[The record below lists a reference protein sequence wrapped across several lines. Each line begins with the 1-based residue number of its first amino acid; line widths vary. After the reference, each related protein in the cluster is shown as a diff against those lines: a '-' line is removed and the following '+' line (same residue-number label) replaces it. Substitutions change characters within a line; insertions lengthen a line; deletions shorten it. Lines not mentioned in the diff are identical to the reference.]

1 MTGDRTGYEY
11 GGLAAGW
18 RRGLA
23 WIAATL
29 AVALLIAIIAL
40 VGVTNQKR
48 DAALSRQRHS
58 YEVLI
63 VIRDFDAAMAR
74 AEAALARF
82 AISGEDD
89 NGRAYFQ
96 QWSLAGQRL
105 TTLTNLTMA
114 DPIQRPLV
122 ARTRALYAL
131 RGRELAGP
139 ARSAAAGEGW
149 SALTLFDRTGK
160 ANSLKQVSQV
170 VETISINER
179 RMLTDLSANAARSVK
194 LSNLMAGLLSVLG
207 ILLVLIG
214 LMLARL
220 ALRAMRARREAGRR
234 ADVEADRAG
243 TLERAV
249 AERTRELQD
258 ANERLHAEALTRAS
272 TEAQLHQAQKMDA
285 IGQLTGG
292 IAHDFN
298 NMLAIIVGG
307 LELAKRR
314 LPYPTPDVVHH
325 LNHALDGAG
334 RAAALTK
341 RLLAFAR
348 AEPLRPEDVDAGDLV
363 RDMLELLD
371 RTLGERVQ
379 IQTSIRAD
387 GWLIWCDPHQL
398 ENTLLNLAL
407 NARDAS
413 RDGGNVL
420 IVTDNVRLKMAEV
433 GDLAAGDYLRID
445 VRDDGCGM
453 EKAVLERAFEP
464 FFTTKAVGKGTGLG
478 LSQIFGFVRQSSG
491 EVVILSEPGEG
502 TCVSLFLPRYT
513 GKTRRNAVP
522 ATTTPNVR
530 EAKGETILVVEDD
543 PRVRM
548 STVDALEELGYCPLP
563 CASGLEALAALAE
576 RADVSLVISD
586 VVMPGMSGPELV
598 DRIRA
603 ERSEIACI
611 FVTGYVGDSDNGD
624 RLRGQDVLRKPFTMA
639 GLARAVATALDGCRN
654 AERAA

>member
-1 MTGDRTGYEY
+1 MTGDRTGYEEE
-11 GGLAAGW
+11 GLAAGW

-23 WIAATL
+23 WTAVTL
-29 AVALLIAIIAL
+29 AVAVLIGIIAL

-82 AISGEDD
+82 AISGEGDK
-89 NGRAYFQ
+89 GRAYFQ

-105 TTLTNLTMA
+105 STLADLTLR
-114 DPIQRPLV
+114 DPVQRPLV
-122 ARTRALYAL
+122 ARTRALYEL
-131 RGRELAGP
+131 RGRELAAP

-160 ANSLKQVSQV
+160 AHSLNQLANI
-170 VETISINER
+170 VERISVNER
-179 RMLTDLSANAARSVK
+179 RLLTDLSANAARSVK
-194 LSNLMAGLLSVLG
+194 LSNLMAGLLSLLG

-214 LMLARL
+214 LTLARL

-249 AERTRELQD
+249 AERTRELRE
-258 ANERLHAEALTRAS
+258 ANERLHAEALTRAN

-314 LPYPTPDVVHH
+314 LIYPASEVIHH
-325 LNHALDGAG
+325 LDHALDGAS

-348 AEPLRPEDVDAGDLV
+348 AEPLRPEDVDAGELV

-371 RTLGERVQ
+371 RTLGERMRVE
-379 IQTSIRAD
+379 TSIHAD
-387 GWLIWCDPHQL
+387 GWPIWCDPHQL

-413 RDGGNVL
+413 ADGGHLL
-420 IVTDNVRLKMAEV
+420 IVTDNVRLETAQV
-433 GDLAAGDYLRID
+433 GDLPAGDYLRID
-445 VRDDGCGM
+445 VQDDGCGM
-453 EKAVLERAFEP
+453 DKAVLERAFEP

-478 LSQIFGFVRQSSG
+478 LSQIFGFVRQSGG
-491 EVVILSEPGEG
+491 EVIILSEPGAG

-513 GKTRRNAVP
+513 GNLRRNVLP
-522 ATTTPNVR
+522 ATTIAPVR
-530 EAKGETILVVEDD
+530 EAKGETVMVVEDD
-543 PRVRM
+543 PRVRI
-548 STVDALEELGYCPLP
+548 STVEALEELGYCPLP
-563 CASGLEALAALAE
+563 CASGEEALTMLAV
-576 RADVSLVISD
+576 RTDVRLVISD
-586 VVMPGMSGPELV
+586 VVMPGMNGPELV
-598 DRIRA
+598 DRIKSQHA
-603 ERSEIACI
+603 DIACI

-639 GLARAVATALDGCRN
+639 GLARAVSSALDTRRTI
-654 AERAA
+654 ERAA